1 MGSQGPGGP
10 PLVQVPYSVLL
21 LPLETSRQDSGAQ
34 SFFLWLE
41 RMQALERKQDA
52 LWQGLELLEQSH
64 AWFEDHLREA
74 QCQQL
79 HLGALGE
86 NFLTD
91 LHSDSGGPQLTQI
104 QKMNMCLQ
112 NLIRKKTAN
121 LPQISPH
128 PLNKASSQA
137 TQYQKEKSKQQN
149 LWQQQA
155 LLRKQ
160 KGVIQPKGEMA
171 GPGGSQ
177 GWRGPTLV

>member
-112 NLIRKKTAN
+112 NLIRK
-121 LPQISPH
+121 ISPH